1 MCKYCDDVIN
11 LEEYK
16 QIIESKTH
24 VGNSIFTNELWMEL
38 ESREYT
44 DDGEDHFYL
53 SIDATDGGGDE
64 FLESEKIEIKY
75 CPFCGVDLKEALLR
89 RRKEEE

>member
-1 MCKYCDDVIN
+1 MCKYCDETIN
-11 LEEYK
+11 LETYGLLI
-16 QIIESKTH
+16 QSKTH
-24 VGNSIFTNELWMEL
+24 VGNSVFTNELWMEL
-38 ESREYT
+38 YSKEDT

-53 SIDATDGGGDE
+53 SIDAIDGGDDE

-75 CPFCGVDLKEALLR
+75 CPFCGVNLKEALLQ